1 MDSKMIKKVLCAS
14 LIILSLCPAAFAKK
28 KKKVQI
34 IDLPLPTTEN
44 AQDATSEAN
53 EIRQPFSW
61 DSAGDVLK
69 YEITIEQFSI
79 IHNNWIKYFEHETN
93 DEETQNCIIYIE
105 PTLPPGKYRSTIKVY
120 NILGILESSL
130 TSQDEFLVR
139 QAFQPEVRKVTYPLY
154 MRSII
159 YLDDLDNNGVV
170 EVEGRNLFN
179 LPETRQPVPDIQATE
194 YYLEGSKGKIELE
207 SIIHH
212 DDSNRKL
219 TLQFDMKKLDV
230 GKYHLV
236 AKDASGLHSENNAS
250 SEFAVKFRKWM
261 DFDIEAGYTCGFVL
275 HDDTIENYL
284 GNTMFPLSGQFKI
297 SLIPFKFN
305 RVYFGFGIRGNYSY
319 FKSEHEGYDIDG
331 NIMSGHAIFILQ
343 IPRPI
348 PIGKPRSWFL
358 EVHGGAGVTYF
369 HNVKFHFPHDI
380 VSKQLNTLS
389 LSYDAGASL
398 MFYLTKRLF
407 VEAGCDYVFT
417 QNKDMP
423 MGEALPYAGIGWQ
436 F

>member
-1 MDSKMIKKVLCAS
+1 MDSKMIKKVLCTS

-69 YEITIEQFSI
+69 YEITIEQYSI
-79 IHNNWIKYFEHETN
+79 LHNGWMKYFEHETN

-139 QAFQPEVRKVTYPLY
+139 QAFQPEVRNVTYPLY
-154 MRSII
+154 SRSTI

-194 YYLEGSKGKIELE
+194 YYLEGSKGKIKPE

-219 TLQFDMKKLDV
+219 TLQFDMKELDV

-261 DFDIEAGYTCGFVL
+261 DFDIEAGYTYGIVL

-297 SLIPFKFN
+297 SLIPIKFN
-305 RVYFGFGIRGNYSY
+305 RVYFGLGIRGNYSY

-331 NIMSGHAIFILQ
+331 NIMNGHVILICQ
-343 IPRPI
+343 IPRPL

-358 EVHGGAGVTYF
+358 EVHGGVGVTYF

-407 VEAGCDYVFT
+407 VELGADYVFT

>member
-14 LIILSLCPAAFAKK
+14 LILLTLGTSLWAKK

-53 EIRQPFSW
+53 QIRQPFSW

-79 IHNNWIKYFEHETN
+79 IHNNWIKYYEHETN

-139 QAFQPEVRKVTYPLY
+139 QAFQPEVRNVTYPLY
-154 MRSII
+154 MRSTI

-194 YYLEGSKGKIELE
+194 YYLESSKDKIEPE

-236 AKDASGLHSENNAS
+236 AKDASGLHSENNSS

-275 HDDTIENYL
+275 LDDTIENYL

-297 SLIPFKFN
+297 SLIPFKHN
-305 RVYFGFGIRGNYSY
+305 WGYIGLGVRGNYSY

-331 NIMSGHAIFILQ
+331 NIMNGHAIFIYQKKFRHFLW
-343 IPRPI
+343 I
-348 PIGKPRSWFL
+348 PINWFI
-358 EVHGGAGVTYF
+358 EGHAGAGVTYF

-389 LSYDAGASL
+389 WSFDGGASV
-398 MFYLTKRLF
+398 MFYLNKRLYI
-407 VEAGCDYVFT
+407 EAGGDFVFT

-423 MGEALPYAGIGWQ
+423 MLEALPYAGIGWQ

>member
-14 LIILSLCPAAFAKK
+14 LILLTLGTSLWAKK
-28 KKKVQI
+28 KKKTPI
-34 IDLPLPTTEN
+34 IDIPVPTTDN
-44 AQDATSEAN
+44 AQNATSEAN

-69 YEITIEQFSI
+69 YEITIEQYSI
-79 IHNNWIKYFEHETN
+79 LHNGWMKYFEHETN

-139 QAFQPEVRKVTYPLY
+139 QAFQPEVRNVTYPLY
-154 MRSII
+154 KRSTI
-159 YLDDLDNNGVV
+159 YLDDLDNNGVI

-194 YYLEGSKGKIELE
+194 YYLEGSKGKIEPE

-331 NIMSGHAIFILQ
+331 NIMNGHIILICQ
-343 IPRPI
+343 FPI
-348 PIGKPRSWFL
+348 LPDLLKRRVWVEL
-358 EVHGGAGVTYF
+358 HGGAGFTYF

-389 LSYDAGASL
+389 PSYDIGTSF
-398 MFYLTKRLF
+398 MFYPTKRLF
-407 VEAGCDYVFT
+407 VEAGGDYVFT

>member
-14 LIILSLCPAAFAKK
+14 LILLTLGTSLWAKK
-28 KKKVQI
+28 KKKTPI
-34 IDLPLPTTEN
+34 IDIPVPTTDN
-44 AQDATSEAN
+44 AQDATAEAN

-120 NILGILESSL
+120 NILGILESDL

-154 MRSII
+154 MRSTI
-159 YLDDLDNNGVV
+159 YLDDLDNNGVI
-170 EVEGRNLFN
+170 EVEGKNLFN

-194 YYLEGSKGKIELE
+194 YYLESSKGKIKPE

-212 DDSNRKL
+212 DDSNKKL

-236 AKDASGLHSENNAS
+236 AKDASGLHSENSGSN
-250 SEFAVKFRKWM
+250 EFIIKFKKLI
-261 DFDIEAGYTCGFVL
+261 DFDIEGGYTCPVVL
-275 HDDTIENYL
+275 HDSTLKDYL
-284 GNTMFPLSGQFKI
+284 GTNVFPLSGQAKI
-297 SLIPFKFN
+297 SLIPFKHSWG
-305 RVYFGFGIRGNYSY
+305 YFGIGIRADYSY
-319 FKSEHEGYDIDG
+319 FSIDNSSYKIDG
-331 NIMSGHAIFILQ
+331 NLINTHALLICQ
-343 IPRPI
+343 K
-348 PIGKPRSWFL
+348 PIGKHRIFFL
-358 EVHGGAGVTYF
+358 EGHGGVGLTYF
-369 HNVKFHFPHDI
+369 HNVKFHFDHGIESVP
-380 VSKQLNTLS
+380 LNTVS
-389 LSYDAGASL
+389 LSFDGGLAGIV
-398 MFYLTKRLF
+398 YINKRLYI
-407 VEAGCDYVFT
+407 EAGGDFIYT
-417 QNKDMP
+417 KNKDMT
-423 MGEALPYAGIGWQ
+423 MCSVLLYAGIGWQ

>member
-14 LIILSLCPAAFAKK
+14 LILLSLYSTVWAKK
-28 KKKVQI
+28 KKKTQI
-34 IDLPLPTTEN
+34 IDLPLPTTDN

-53 EIRQPFSW
+53 QIRQPFSW

-69 YEITIEQFSI
+69 YEITIEQFNI
-79 IHNNWIKYFEHETN
+79 LQNRYIKYFEHETN
-93 DEETQNCIIYIE
+93 EEETLNCIIYIE

-139 QAFQPEVRKVTYPLY
+139 QAYQPEVRKVNYPLY
-154 MRSII
+154 SRSTI

-179 LPETRQPVPDIQATE
+179 LPQTRHPIPDLQATD
-194 YYLEGSKGKIELE
+194 YYLESNKGKVAPEK
-207 SIIHH
+207 IIHH
-212 DDSNRKL
+212 DDNNRKL

-236 AKDASGLHSENNAS
+236 AKDASGLHSENNGS

-261 DFDIEAGYTCGFVL
+261 DFDIEAGYTYGLVV
-275 HDDTIENYL
+275 HDDTIETYL
-284 GNTMFPLSGQFKI
+284 GTKMFPLSGQFKI
-297 SLIPFKFN
+297 SLIPFKHN
-305 RVYFGFGIRGNYSY
+305 WGYIGIGIRGNYSY
-319 FKSEHEGYDIDG
+319 FKSELDGYDIDG
-331 NIMSGHAIFILQ
+331 NIMNGHALFIYQL
-343 IPRPI
+343 PF
-348 PIGKPRSWFL
+348 GKRRRVFW

-369 HNVKFHFPHDI
+369 HNIKFHFPHNI
-380 VSKQLNTLS
+380 ESKQLNTMS
-389 LSYDAGASL
+389 LSYDAGTSL
-398 MFYLTKRLF
+398 MVYVNKRLYI
-407 VEAGCDYVFT
+407 EAGGDYVFT
-417 QNKDMP
+417 QNKDLP
-423 MGEALPYAGIGWQ
+423 MGEVLPYAGIGWQ

>member
-120 NILGILESSL
+120 NILGILESDL

-139 QAFQPEVRKVTYPLY
+139 QAFQPEVRNVTYPLY
-154 MRSII
+154 SRSTI

-179 LPETRQPVPDIQATE
+179 LPETRQPIPDIQATE
-194 YYLEGSKGKIELE
+194 YYLEGSKGKIEPE

-219 TLQFDMKKLDV
+219 TLQFDMKELDV

-297 SLIPFKFN
+297 SLIPIKHN
-305 RVYFGFGIRGNYSY
+305 WGYIGIGIRGNYSY

-331 NIMSGHAIFILQ
+331 NIMNGHAIFIYQL
-343 IPRPI
+343 PL
-348 PIGKPRSWFL
+348 GKKRRLFL
-358 EVHGGAGVTYF
+358 EVHVGAGVTYF

-389 LSYDAGASL
+389 LSYDAGTSF
-398 MFYLTKRLF
+398 MFYPTKRLF
-407 VEAGCDYVFT
+407 VEAGGDFVFT

-423 MGEALPYAGIGWQ
+423 MWEALPYAGIGWQ

>member
-120 NILGILESSL
+120 NILGILESDL

-139 QAFQPEVRKVTYPLY
+139 QAFQPEVRNVTYPLY
-154 MRSII
+154 SRSTI

-194 YYLEGSKGKIELE
+194 YYLEGSKGKIEPE

-219 TLQFDMKKLDV
+219 TLQFDMKELDV

-261 DFDIEAGYTCGFVL
+261 DFDIEAGYTYGIVV

-297 SLIPFKFN
+297 SLIPIKHN
-305 RVYFGFGIRGNYSY
+305 WGYIGFGIRGNYSY

-331 NIMSGHAIFILQ
+331 NIMNGHVILIYQ
-343 IPRPI
+343 L
-348 PIGKPRSWFL
+348 PIGKKRRWFW
-358 EVHGGAGVTYF
+358 EVHGGAGLTYF

-389 LSYDAGASL
+389 LSYDVGTSF
-398 MFYLTKRLF
+398 MFYPTKRLF
-407 VEAGCDYVFT
+407 VEAGGDYVFT

>member
-14 LIILSLCPAAFAKK
+14 LILLTLGTSLWAKK

-44 AQDATSEAN
+44 AQNATSEAN

-79 IHNNWIKYFEHETN
+79 IHNNWIKYYEHETN

-139 QAFQPEVRKVTYPLY
+139 QAFQPEVRNVTYPLY
-154 MRSII
+154 KRSTI

-170 EVEGRNLFN
+170 EVEGKNLFN

-194 YYLEGSKGKIELE
+194 YYLEGSKGKIKPE

-219 TLQFDMKKLDV
+219 TLQFDMKELDV

-236 AKDASGLHSENNAS
+236 AKDASGLHSENNGS

-261 DFDIEAGYTCGFVL
+261 DFDIEAGYTYGIVL

-297 SLIPFKFN
+297 SLIPIKHN
-305 RVYFGFGIRGNYSY
+305 WGYIGLGIRGNYSY

-331 NIMSGHAIFILQ
+331 NIMNGHVIFIYQ
-343 IPRPI
+343 HKFRKFFGI
-348 PIGKPRSWFL
+348 PINWFI

-389 LSYDAGASL
+389 WSFDGGLSG
-398 MFYLTKRLF
+398 MFYLNKRMYI
-407 VEAGCDYVFT
+407 EAGVDYVFT
-417 QNKDMP
+417 ANKDMP